1 MSLYQI
7 IIAACAILSVMAI
20 YRVRITSDHFAS
32 AAIGGAAVLV
42 ACLVLIIIGIIAS

>member
-1 MSLYQI
+1 MYHF
-7 IIAACAILSVMAI
+7 IIATCAILTVMAI

-32 AAIGGAAVLV
+32 AAIGGAAVLF